1 MSSLL
6 VGLVFAPFIA
16 WYAWRPIRAVRTGV
30 AHTLGSPVTRADDP
44 EQFWRAVG
52 RQILWAVV
60 MTTAGCLAV
69 LGIRGPSLFWV
80 LGSYVV
86 VYVGMH
92 LAVTFSVR
100 RSHRPS

>member
-1 MSSLL
+1 MSRLL

-30 AHTLGSPVTRADDP
+30 AHTLGDPVTRADDP

-69 LGIRGPSLFWV
+69 VGIRGPSLFWV
-80 LGSYVV
+80 LGGYVV
-86 VYVGMH
+86 LYVGMH

-100 RSHRPS
+100 RARRAS